1 MDAKKLI
8 YPLVAVVSLLIIH
21 SYASSPLVQLA
32 AQGSYFDGLIQ
43 AFLGGYGNTLCALA
57 ALICSIIGTIRNLLS
72 AAGGLGALL
81 SGKLIGLLNL
91 LITLVAIFGNGVV
104 GYLKLIGGNE
114 RSREVYTS
122 LLGTGFFEVV
132 ICVGLILAFFLK
144 PKRESIN

>member
-1 MDAKKLI
+1 MRSCGFDLLDCRDDKKF
-8 YPLVAVVSLLIIH
+8 VVS
-21 SYASSPLVQLA
+21 
-32 AQGSYFDGLIQ
+32 
-43 AFLGGYGNTLCALA
+43 
-57 ALICSIIGTIRNLLS
+57 RR
-72 AAGGLGALL
+72 GLGALL

-144 PKRESIN
+144 PKRESIKAPTDG